1 MIRAGNIFA
10 TLGLLGAVLV
20 AAPDAQAAT
29 QTGIASWYQMGT
41 KTANGERYNPDGMTA
56 AHRSLPFGTIVEVKN
71 LRNGRTVRLRI
82 NDRGPFIGGRIIDVS
97 RGGARALGLM
107 GSGTAKVRVTTLSR
121 GARKTRSTRVASSR
135 SVSTGSSN
143 FGCASRDCF

>member
-1 MIRAGNIFA
+1 MNRVGKTFA
-10 TLGLLGAVLV
+10 ALGLMATMFAIAP
-20 AAPDAQAAT
+20 AAHAST
-29 QTGIASWYQMGT
+29 QTGVASWYQMGT

-82 NDRGPFIGGRIIDVS
+82 NDRGPFVGGRIIDVS

-107 GSGTAKVRVTTLSR
+107 GSGTAKVRVTAVSR
-121 GARKTRSTRVASSR
+121 GATRSRSRTASAG
-135 SVSTGSSN
+135 TSSD
-143 FGCASRDCF
+143 FGCVTRDCF

>member
-1 MIRAGNIFA
+1 MNRVGKTFA
-10 TLGLLGAVLV
+10 TLGLLATMFAIAP
-20 AAPDAQAAT
+20 AAHANT
-29 QTGIASWYQMGT
+29 QTGVASWYQMGT

-82 NDRGPFIGGRIIDVS
+82 NDRGPFVGGRIIDVS

-107 GSGTAKVRVTTLSR
+107 GSGTAKVRVTAVSR
-121 GARKTRSTRVASSR
+121 GTARSTSRIASAG
-135 SVSTGSSN
+135 TSSD
-143 FGCASRDCF
+143 FGCISRDCF

>member
-10 TLGLLGAVLV
+10 AFGLTAAVLF
-20 AAPDAQAAT
+20 AAPDAQANT

-56 AHRSLPFGTIVEVKN
+56 AHRTLPFGTIVLVEH
-71 LRNGRTVRLRI
+71 LGNGRTVRLRI
-82 NDRGPFIGGRIIDVS
+82 NDRGPFIRGRIIDVS

-107 GSGTAKVRVTTLSR
+107 GSGTAKVRVTAVSR
-121 GARKTRSTRVASSR
+121 GGRVASSR
-135 SVSTGSSN
+135 TSASGADSSE
-143 FGCASRDCF
+143 FGCVTADCF